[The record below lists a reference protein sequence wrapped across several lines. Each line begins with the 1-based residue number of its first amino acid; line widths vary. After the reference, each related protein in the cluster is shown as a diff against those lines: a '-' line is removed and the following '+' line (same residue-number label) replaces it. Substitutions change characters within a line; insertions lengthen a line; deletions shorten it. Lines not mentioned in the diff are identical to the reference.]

1 MSSDTSKS
9 SGQDLANHHTEISRP
24 THPFRQTSWNVEDIS
39 RSASRRTPATA
50 GDDAD
55 QLHRRLG
62 EFVVVTQQCK
72 DDRELRALFELKMGG
87 LLVYSMTSVHK
98 VDDVSSCN
106 AALLA
111 LIRELT
117 IDHTDSHD
125 SLKRFE
131 GLLCSGTEKS
141 PAAMEKSPA
150 ATNKSQHEIITV
162 DDDSDSAGV
171 CSPGTTSAAHG
182 QVAGPPL
189 NAITGTLTDFF
200 SRALVLEKPVQKRP
214 PSLLVNT
221 TTFEGM
227 PKWTVQRF
235 KVDFEKPGSLPGLSR
250 CKNSRQL
257 KQKGHSYWSG

>member
-1 MSSDTSKS
+1 
-9 SGQDLANHHTEISRP
+9 
-24 THPFRQTSWNVEDIS
+24 
-39 RSASRRTPATA
+39 
-50 GDDAD
+50 
-55 QLHRRLG
+55 
-62 EFVVVTQQCK
+62 
-72 DDRELRALFELKMGG
+72 
-87 LLVYSMTSVHK
+87 VHK
-98 VDDVSSCN
+98 VDDVGSCN

-111 LIRELT
+111 LIRKLT

-131 GLLCSGTEKS
+131 GLLCSGT
-141 PAAMEKSPA
+141 EKSPA

-235 KVDFEKPGSLPGLSR
+235 KVDFEKPGLLQGFCR

-257 KQKGHSYWSG
+257 KQKGHSYWSE